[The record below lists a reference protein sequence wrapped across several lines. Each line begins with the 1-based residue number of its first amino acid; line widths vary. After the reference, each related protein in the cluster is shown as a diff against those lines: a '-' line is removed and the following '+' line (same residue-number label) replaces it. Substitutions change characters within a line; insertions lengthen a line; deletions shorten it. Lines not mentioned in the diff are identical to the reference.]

1 VNLSKKPTG
10 RRQLHDNIKQTP
22 NKYQTKIV
30 SFCSLFV
37 WSQIPKNG
45 TGYAQC
51 SHKPN
56 KRLGRIVLTA
66 P

>member
-1 VNLSKKPTG
+1 LAAEATKLLASQPDRFT
-10 RRQLHDNIKQTP
+10 KQTP
-22 NKYQTKIV
+22 NKDQTKIM

-51 SHKPN
+51 GHKPN
-56 KRLGRIVLTA
+56 KRIGRIVLTA